1 MKPISFE
8 VAEPV
13 TDPLEKSK
21 TKQSAE
27 SSAQTKIEDAMT
39 PESEVSLEQYRE
51 NAQAFIDRYSKTGF
65 FASFS
70 GDTSIRF
77 KLGQAF
83 YFDFQKGE
91 VNLATDWF
99 YNKGFSERQILWAC
113 MHEIGHFDDFK
124 NDPERLMKNFDHIA
138 DEARKTGDTMLR
150 KWEAV
155 LDQSDPKQ
163 KAFLDSLKKTEP
175 VNPNRPEMGSFN
187 RLAQSAYGIH
197 HPFYNSIDDIWVN
210 NSVSRKAAS
219 FERGT
224 DGGKEIES
232 LYKEKLFSGFD
243 YSKGESRHRQFINK
257 LLRDDNVP
265 DEQCIVTPDVEEAL
279 NRKLK
284 FGGKSYT
291 AKELIATF
299 IKPRTGRDT
308 KAGERYAILRRTLEP
323 IFKELLAKDIADWKP
338 EWKPPEEQP
347 QSGQSGGE
355 SSESKDSQ
363 GQQEQEN
370 INQAPNETD
379 KPQESK
385 DLKKPDDHG
394 EKEKGKPQE
403 PQESKEQQGDASEG
417 ELPPATPFEKEIKDW
432 KENTID
438 QLPPEAMKEIF
449 KKFEEVKEKKEQEAK
464 KAEASKHEEE
474 EKTKAQDEETPEEKA
489 ASVQRKQDEQWAEKN
504 ASREYSKEQLL
515 ENLER
520 FRRVQEEIAP
530 YLDELSALWRHIIF
544 GTSREIVRGM
554 EGHFKTGDELDVQ
567 KTIENW
573 GNIQEGKFEQAK
585 IFRKIEDKEVVTQKP
600 ELIRIRIAGDMSG
613 SMDEEKL
620 KILQQ
625 AMTLIFASLD
635 EFQTYLN
642 ATRADTKSKLEV
654 ETEGWVFNNSAEK
667 IKSLDDKE
675 NLEMVSIFNHIQD
688 SGGGTYDNT
697 VLSDILDSLSQDDE
711 EKIKSGKIMDI
722 VFEITDGGSSDPDS
736 AKEAVDKLIDKK
748 VITRAFQ
755 IGRVSIGEQHT
766 FDAVWNQGRDKSRGE
781 CVGVNIPALIP
792 AITKALKEYLGDVS
806 I

>member
-27 SSAQTKIEDAMT
+27 SSAQTKVEDAMT

-124 NDPERLMKNFDHIA
+124 NDPERLMQNFDHIA

-163 KAFLDSLKKTEP
+163 KVFLDSLKKTES

-197 HPFYNSIDDIWVN
+197 HPFYNWLDDIWVN

-224 DGGKEIES
+224 EGGKEIES
-232 LYKEKLFSGFD
+232 LYKDKLFQGFD
-243 YSKGESRHRQFINK
+243 YSKGKSRHKQFIDK

-265 DEQCIVTPDVEEAL
+265 DEQCVVSPDVQEAL
-279 NRKLK
+279 DRKNQI
-284 FGGKSYT
+284 GGKSYT

-338 EWKPPEEQP
+338 EWKPPQEKP
-347 QSGQSGGE
+347 P
-355 SSESKDSQ
+355 
-363 GQQEQEN
+363 QQEQEKKK
-370 INQAPNETD
+370 QDSKETGEQQESQESE
-379 KPQESK
+379 KPQDQNEENSENES
-385 DLKKPDDHG
+385 
-394 EKEKGKPQE
+394 
-403 PQESKEQQGDASEG
+403 
-417 ELPPATPFEKEIKDW
+417 PPITPFEDEIKDSAD
-432 KENTID
+432 NSID

-449 KKFEEVKEKKEQEAK
+449 KKFEEIKVKKEEDKKEK
-464 KAEASKHEEE
+464 
-474 EKTKAQDEETPEEKA
+474 EEKA
-489 ASVQRKQDEQWAEKN
+489 RIEAGEIEAEDEKTPDEKAANVQREQDKQWAGKN
-504 ASREYSKEQLL
+504 ASREHTKEQLL
-515 ENLER
+515 ENLAQ
-520 FRRVQEEIAP
+520 FREVQTEIAP
-530 YLDELSALWRHIIF
+530 YLEELSALWRHIIF
-544 GTSREIVRGM
+544 GTSREVVRGM
-554 EGHFKTGDELDVQ
+554 EGHFKTGDEMDVQ
-567 KTIENW
+567 KTIDDW
-573 GNIQEGKFEQAK
+573 ASIQEGKFEQAK
-585 IFRKIEDKEVVTQKP
+585 IFNKIEDREVVTQKP
-600 ELIRIRIAGDMSG
+600 ELIRVRVAGDMSG

-620 KILQQ
+620 RVMQQ

-642 ATRADTKSKLEV
+642 STRVDTKSKLQV
-654 ETEGWVFNNSAEK
+654 ETEGWIFNDSAEK
-667 IKSLDDKE
+667 IKSFDDRE
-675 NLEMVSIFNHIQD
+675 NLEMMTVFDHIQTPT
-688 SGGGTYDNT
+688 GFTYDDV
-697 VLSDILDSLSQDDE
+697 VLSDIANSISPDDE

-722 VFEITDGGSSDPDS
+722 VFEITDGGSSDSES
-736 AKEAVDKLIDKK
+736 AKEAIDNLIKRG

-755 IGRVSIGEQHT
+755 IGLVNIGEQRT
-766 FDAVWNQGRDKSRGE
+766 FDTVWNAGRDKRYGE
-781 CVGVNIPALIP
+781 RIGSDISALIP